1 MAIMHDTVII
11 RFTTRFSA
19 DEDRIALDCEAAGGS
34 VFCYWLTRRLSDK
47 FLAALLNVA
56 ERIDPGPAVPP
67 VAQTLWRA
75 QAQNSVQLAMAK
87 TPPVERSALVA
98 GYLVQS
104 VQINQPEEGVRLKFV
119 PRHGPSADL
128 TLSMTQLLQ
137 WLKIIYDSY
146 QAAEWEFSLWP
157 EWFLDINAPVR
168 PLGVNVVH

>member
-1 MAIMHDTVII
+1 MAVMHDTVII

-47 FLAALLNVA
+47 FLAALLNAA

-75 QAQNSVQLAMAK
+75 QAQSSVQSAMAK

-98 GYLVQS
+98 GYVVQS
-104 VQINQPEEGVRLKFV
+104 VQIKQTEAGVHLRFV

-128 TLSMTQLLQ
+128 TLSMKQLLQ

-146 QAAEWEFSLWP
+146 QVAEWQFLLWP
-157 EWFLDINAPVR
+157 EWFLEINEPVSSS
-168 PLGVNVVH
+168 GINVLH